1 MKDSTEAGIFRPMA
15 HIELSWQRRAV
26 FIFAS
31 SLIILSIFLAAFA
44 IREAQRERLLR
55 ERSDADDQRRIADV
69 IAGQAKIQ
77 LGDLEQRIGGRL
89 GLAGENFSTD
99 KSSGIAN
106 EIIKNEDLVAD
117 VFLLDMKGILAFPH
131 SRLLYNLPRAENPVR
146 EVPAENEK
154 TELLKQAENA
164 EFRAGQYAEAIGLY
178 RKLTEE
184 ITDRGFRAF
193 ILSRIARCYEKA
205 GNHKRAV
212 ESYRSVL
219 ETGSPDLTS
228 EGIPLAVTAWHQIAT
243 IFLNGG
249 RSLDAAEA
257 LLKLKEGLLGASW
270 PLTKSGFEFY
280 LKKTDELF
288 ASIVGELNVMEKGKE
303 LLKSWNRLGGW
314 EDERRRRMK
323 TLEVLGEQI
332 VPQIESKRVALR
344 GDLSG
349 FSRVS
354 ASTDAGVLLVSYK
367 RFQDGMIIGIFIDP
381 EGLARRLLSVDPSI
395 IRIREGWF
403 IQVSDGS
410 GRVVA
415 GDDFSSWT
423 SPRPK
428 QVFSRT
434 FDEGFPPW
442 TIHILQSNFNT
453 PKRQF
458 LMRGGIYILSAAV
471 VIAALFLG
479 GIMAIRSTAKELRL
493 AELKSDFV
501 STVSHEF
508 RTPLMSIRYLA
519 ELLQRGRVRDEERK
533 RQYYET
539 ITSESERLGRLI
551 ENILDFSKIEAGL
564 KKYETEAVDIAALAE
579 DVASRFKRQAR
590 PKKITLETKI
600 ETGIPSIPGD
610 RDSLSRA
617 LFNLLDNAVK
627 YSGDCPWLHLRAW
640 SKPESV
646 FLEVEDHGIGIRR
659 DDQRRVFEKFF
670 RSDRAMQGNVKGSGI
685 GLTLVAHIVKAHGG
699 NVSLE
704 SEVGQGTKVTIEL
717 PRRPLGG
724 KGGI

>member
-1 MKDSTEAGIFRPMA
+1 MDSAAMGIFRPRA
-15 HIELSWQRRAV
+15 RIEPGWPRRAV
-26 FIFAS
+26 FIFAG
-31 SLIILSIFLAAFA
+31 SLIVLSVFLAVFA

-55 ERSDADDQRRIADV
+55 ERNDADDERRIADV

-77 LGDLEQRIGGRL
+77 LGDFEQRIGAQL
-89 GLAGENFSTD
+89 GLAGEYSSTD
-99 KSSGIAN
+99 KSAGIAE
-106 EIIKNEDLVAD
+106 EIIKNEDLAAD
-117 VFLLDMKGILAFPH
+117 VFFIDIEGNLVFPN
-131 SRLLYNLPRAENPVR
+131 SRPLYNLPRAENPVR

-154 TELLKQAENA
+154 NELFKQAESA
-164 EFRAGQYAEAIGLY
+164 EFRSGQYTEAISLY
-178 RKLTEE
+178 RRLAGE

-205 GNHKRAV
+205 GNHAGAV

-228 EGIPLAVTAWHQIAT
+228 EGIPLAVTAWYQIAT
-243 IFLNGG
+243 ISSDGG

-257 LLKLKEGLLGASW
+257 LLKLKEGLFGALW
-270 PLTKSGFEFY
+270 PLTKSRFEFY
-280 LKKTDELF
+280 AKKTDELF
-288 ASIVGELNVMEKGKE
+288 ASIVGELKSTAKGKE
-303 LLKSWNRLGGW
+303 ILEGWNRLGEW
-314 EDERRRRMK
+314 EDDRKAFMRK
-323 TLEVLGEQI
+323 LGVLSEQI
-332 VPQIESKRVALR
+332 VPQIESKRVVPR
-344 GDLSG
+344 GDPSG
-349 FSRVS
+349 FFRIS
-354 ASTDAGVLLVSYK
+354 ALTEAGVLLVSYK
-367 RFQDGMIIGIFIDP
+367 RFPAGMIIGIIIDP
-381 EGLARRLLSVDPSI
+381 IKLAGKLTSIDPSI
-395 IRIREGWF
+395 LRLREGWHV
-403 IQVSDGS
+403 QVSDGN

-434 FDEGFPPW
+434 FDDGFPPW
-442 TIHILQSNFNT
+442 TIRILQSNINT
-453 PKRQF
+453 PRRQF
-458 LMRGGIYILSAAV
+458 LVRGGIYVLSAAV

-479 GIMAIRSTAKELRL
+479 GMMAIKSTAKELRL

-564 KKYETEAVDIAALAE
+564 KKYETEAVDIAALVE
-579 DVASRFKRQAR
+579 DVASGFERQAA
-590 PKKITLETKI
+590 PKKIDLEMKI

-610 RDSLSRA
+610 RDALSRA

-627 YSGDCPWLHLRAW
+627 YSGDSPRVHLRAW
-640 SKPESV
+640 FRLESV
-646 FLEVEDHGIGIRR
+646 FLEVEDHGIGISR
-659 DDQRRVFEKFF
+659 DDQKKVFEKFF
-670 RSDRAMQGNVKGSGI
+670 RSDRAMRGNVKGSGI

-699 NVSLE
+699 NVKLE
-704 SEVGQGTKVTIEL
+704 SEVGRGTKVTIEL
-717 PRRPLGG
+717 SRRPLGA
-724 KGGI
+724 KGEI